1 MLYEIDFK
9 NKEAKYNR
17 EVCSRMIWFGYGKEF
32 IKDIVELPTWQIELI
47 EEILLAVKENRI
59 IVEKNKSDNIR
70 NELIKGSSYE
80 DMIFKFGT
88 NIKQIESVK
97 NGL

>member
-17 EVCSRMIWFGYGKEF
+17 EVCSRMIWFGYGNEF
-32 IKDIVELPTWQIELI
+32 IKDIVELPIWQIELI
-47 EEILLAVKENRI
+47 EEVLLAVKENRI
-59 IVEKNKSDNIR
+59 IIEKNKSDNIK

-80 DMIFKFGT
+80 YMIFKFGT
-88 NIKQIESVK
+88 NIDQIEYIKSI
-97 NGL
+97 L